1 MKRISIENTKATQ
14 IRIDGIT
21 YNIPYR
27 FNAAIDFKDV
37 LAFHC
42 YHKLIDGSEEQI
54 KHDND
59 GGFSL
64 FIFHKKSKELLWE
77 YAQVET
83 ISIEIPEEKKP
94 EDFITSEHYKKYMEK
109 YGGKELITVYTRE
122 FRFRIDANTGEI
134 YDKNESRYRHS
145 TLNHKLS

>member
-14 IRIDGIT
+14 IRVDGIT

-27 FNAAIDFKDV
+27 FNAVIDFIEV
-37 LAFHC
+37 IAFHC
-42 YHKLIDGSEEQI
+42 YPKLIDGSEEQ
-54 KHDND
+54 KNHDSE

-64 FIFHKKSKELLWE
+64 FVFHKKSKELVWK

-94 EDFITSEHYKKYMEK
+94 EDFITPGHYKKYMEK
-109 YGGKELITVYTRE
+109 YGGKELITVYAGE
-122 FRFRIDANTGEI
+122 FKYRIDANTGEV
-134 YDKNESRYRHS
+134 YDKNESR
-145 TLNHKLS
+145 